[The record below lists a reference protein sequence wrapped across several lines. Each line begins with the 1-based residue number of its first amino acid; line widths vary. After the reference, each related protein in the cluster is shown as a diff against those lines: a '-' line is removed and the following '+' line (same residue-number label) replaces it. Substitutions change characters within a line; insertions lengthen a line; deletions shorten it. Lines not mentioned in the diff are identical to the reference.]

1 MQRMGRSLMLPVA
14 VLPAASLLVG
24 IANWIVGMGVS
35 NAGTTLLMNAGLA
48 ILNHLALLFA
58 VGLALGMSKDKDGS
72 AALAGL
78 VAYLVPQTVLA
89 SESVQGLLGLEKL
102 SDVNP
107 AFSTMDNNVFIGI
120 IAGLT
125 AAAMYNRFS
134 QVKLP
139 MALSFFSGKRLVPIM
154 SALAMLVISAIL
166 LFIWPSVYDVLVA
179 FGKGISRL
187 GFVGAGLYGFFN
199 RLLIPTGLHH
209 ALNSVFWFDVAGI
222 NDIGN
227 FLAGQQALD
236 SGQAIVGQTGM
247 YQAGFFP
254 VMMFGLPAGALAIYQ
269 CARPEKKKQTASL
282 MLAAAFASFFTGVT
296 EPLEFS
302 FMFVAWPLYVLHAVF
317 TGISLAVSAFFHWTA
332 GFAFSA
338 GFVDYFLSLKNPVA
352 NQPLMLLVQGAVF
365 AVIYYFGFR
374 FAIQKFNLMTPG
386 REETAGEETPGEETP
401 DIATGDDKFAVL
413 ATQIYQ
419 ALGGKENVRVIDN
432 CTTRLRLQVQDTD
445 KVDQE
450 KIKQTGVPGV
460 KVIDKTNI
468 QVVVGTQ
475 VQFVADEMSRLQQGG
490 TNTGES
496 VAKPMIVEEKEEKTN
511 LSEEQLAV
519 YAPSKGEL
527 IPISEVADPVFS
539 EKMMGDGFAV
549 LPEAN
554 EVFAPISGTI
564 LNVFPTKHA
573 IGIQTDNGLEVLLHM
588 GINTVDLKGEPFT
601 LYVEEGQRIARGQ
614 LIAVVDLEMLEKAG
628 KKSDMIVVFTNG
640 AAVKE
645 LSIRS
650 NALVQANEVVGQV
663 KG

>member
-1 MQRMGRSLMLPVA
+1 MKAYMQRMGRSLMLPVA

-35 NAGTTLLMNAGLA
+35 NAGTTFLMNAGLA

-89 SESVQGLLGLEKL
+89 SSSVQGLLGLEKL

-139 MALSFFSGKRLVPIM
+139 MALSFFRGKRLVPIM

-209 ALNSVFWFDVAGI
+209 ALNSVFWFGVAGI

-386 REETAGEETPGEETP
+386 REETAGEETP

-490 TNTGES
+490 TNIGES
-496 VAKPMIVEEKEEKTN
+496 VAKPMNVEEKEEKTN
-511 LSEEQLAV
+511 LPEEQLAV

-645 LSIRS
+645 LAIRS